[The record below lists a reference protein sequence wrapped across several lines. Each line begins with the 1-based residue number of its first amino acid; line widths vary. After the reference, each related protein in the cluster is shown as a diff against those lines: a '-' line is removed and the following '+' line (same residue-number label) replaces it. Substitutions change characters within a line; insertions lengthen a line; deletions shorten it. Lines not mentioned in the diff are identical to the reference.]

1 MMVSKMINYKEI
13 GKRIAHFRRKN
24 NLTQQKL
31 ADKMDLSVSFI
42 GQIERGITQVSL
54 ERLYEISEILNV
66 DIVML
71 LSPDLANNK
80 ELIGI
85 QISEIIKD
93 WSVEQINFLV
103 TMLYNADECLK
114 NIDK

>member
-1 MMVSKMINYKEI
+1 MINNKEI
-13 GKRIAHFRRKN
+13 GKRIAYFRRKN
-24 NLTQQKL
+24 NLTQQNL
-31 ADKMDLSVSFI
+31 ADKMDLSVSYI
-42 GQIERGITQVSL
+42 GQVERGITQVSL

-71 LSPDLANNK
+71 LSPDLADNK

-93 WSVEQINFLV
+93 WSDEQINFLT
-103 TMLYNADECLK
+103 TMIYNADEYLK
-114 NIDK
+114 NIDKQKK

>member
-1 MMVSKMINYKEI
+1 MINNKEI
-13 GKRIAHFRRKN
+13 GKRIAYFRRKN
-24 NLTQQKL
+24 NLTQQNL
-31 ADKMDLSVSFI
+31 ADKMDLSVSYI
-42 GQIERGITQVSL
+42 GQVERGITQVSL

-71 LSPDLANNK
+71 LSPDLADNK

-93 WSVEQINFLV
+93 WSDEQFNFLT
-103 TMLYNADECLK
+103 TMIYNADEYLK
-114 NIDK
+114 NIDKQKK

>member
-1 MMVSKMINYKEI
+1 MINNKEI
-13 GKRIAHFRRKN
+13 GKRIAYFRRKN
-24 NLTQQKL
+24 NLTQQNL
-31 ADKMDLSVSFI
+31 ADKMDLSVSYI
-42 GQIERGITQVSL
+42 GQVERGITQVSL

-71 LSPDLANNK
+71 LSPDLADNK

-93 WSVEQINFLV
+93 WSDEQINFLT
-103 TMLYNADECLK
+103 TMIYNADEYLK
-114 NIDK
+114 NIDKRKK

>member
-1 MMVSKMINYKEI
+1 MVSKMINYKEI

-31 ADKMDLSVSFI
+31 ADKMDLSLSFI
-42 GQIERGITQVSL
+42 GQIERGITQISL
-54 ERLYEISEILNV
+54 ERLHEISEILNV

-93 WSVEQINFLV
+93 WSVEQINFLIN
-103 TMLYNADECLK
+103 MLYNADECLK

>member
-1 MMVSKMINYKEI
+1 MVSKMINYNEI
-13 GKRIAHFRRKN
+13 GKRIAYFRRKN

-103 TMLYNADECLK
+103 TMLYNADEYLK